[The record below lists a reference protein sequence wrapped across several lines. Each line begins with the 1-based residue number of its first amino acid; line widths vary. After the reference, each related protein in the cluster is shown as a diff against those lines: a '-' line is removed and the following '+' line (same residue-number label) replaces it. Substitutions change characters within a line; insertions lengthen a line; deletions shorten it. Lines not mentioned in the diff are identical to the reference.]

1 MNKIT
6 NINKIELTC
15 RAGEDPVIRKETE
28 GTPDFVTVFCLHN
41 RYSKSGE
48 NVTTIPIVVKANRE
62 LSSVVN
68 LNIKKGYRFNVSGRL
83 DYWKSPESNK
93 ENYSIW
99 ADTIEEIMPPKGE
112 SNSPETVGESAD

>member
-6 NINKIELTC
+6 NINQIELTC
-15 RAGEDPVIRKETE
+15 RAAEDPVIRKAIE
-28 GTPDFVTVFCLHN
+28 GTPDFVTIFCLHN

-48 NVTTIPIVVKANRE
+48 NVTTIPIVAKANRE
-62 LSSVVN
+62 LSSVIN

-83 DYWKSPESNK
+83 DYWKNPESNR

-99 ADTIEEIMPPKGE
+99 ADTIEEITAPKGE
-112 SNSPETVGESAD
+112 SIPSEIVEESAE